1 MKHVSI
7 LVPQH
12 AVLAAVEDPRYMLT
26 MVNGFL
32 QEGGHPPLFDIHLVG
47 ATRQVELH
55 DSRFT
60 VNVDRLIDD
69 VGKTD
74 LVFVPAIT
82 GNLHEAIEANRAL
95 YPWIV
100 NQYRNGAEVASL
112 CIGAF
117 LLASTGLLDNK
128 QCSSHWHTA
137 NDFRTMFPDVTLVD
151 DRIITEDHG
160 LYTSGGA
167 NSYWNLLLYLVER
180 YTDRKTAI
188 TAAKVFA
195 IDIDRT
201 SQSHFIMFRGQTRHG
216 DEHVRK
222 AQDFIEENYQ
232 ERLTVDQLADLVAI
246 GRRSFERRFK
256 NATRNTVNEYIQ
268 RVKIEVA
275 KKQLEQGSK
284 QVTEVM
290 YDVGYSD
297 TKAFRQIFKKITG
310 LTPVDYR
317 NKYSRQHP

>member
-32 QEGGHPPLFDIHLVG
+32 QDSGHSPLFDIHLVG

-55 DSRFT
+55 DRRFT
-60 VNVDRLIDD
+60 VNVDTLIDD
-69 VGKTD
+69 VEKTD

-82 GNLHEAIEANRAL
+82 GDLHEAIEANRSL

-128 QCSSHWHTA
+128 QCSSHWQTA
-137 NDFRTMFPDVTLVD
+137 NDFRIMFPDVTLVD

-180 YTDRKTAI
+180 YADRKTAI

-284 QVTEVM
+284 QVAEVM

-297 TKAFRQIFKKITG
+297 TKAFRQIFKRITG